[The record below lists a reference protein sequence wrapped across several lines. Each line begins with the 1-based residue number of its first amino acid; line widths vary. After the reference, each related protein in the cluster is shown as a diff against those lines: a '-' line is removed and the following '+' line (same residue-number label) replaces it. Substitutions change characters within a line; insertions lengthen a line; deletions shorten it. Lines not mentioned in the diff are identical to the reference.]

1 MNQIVT
7 QGIVLT
13 RTNFGE
19 ADRIITMLTPDHGKV
34 RVIAKGVR
42 KIKSKLAGGIE
53 LFSVSQ
59 ITYLP
64 GKSEIHTLISA
75 RLQKHYGNIVQDIT
89 RTMLG
94 YELLKRMNRATEDIT
109 EPEYFAIMHRALAGL
124 DGPVPEN
131 LLELW
136 FDAQLLKL
144 AGYLP
149 NLITGMDGK
158 RLSADKL
165 YTFDFDNMAFAQA
178 DQGLLTPAHIKF
190 LRLVF
195 GLEEPGPLGQ
205 VMDAAKV
212 VGPCAQLVST
222 MRQTFIRV

>member
-7 QGIVLT
+7 QGIVLA

-19 ADRIITMLTPDHGKV
+19 ADRIITMLTPDQGKV
-34 RVIAKGVR
+34 RLIAKGVR

-59 ITYLP
+59 ITYIP
-64 GKSEIHTLISA
+64 GKSEIHTLISS
-75 RLQKHYGNIVQDIT
+75 RLVKHYGNIVHDIS

-94 YELLKRMNRATEDIT
+94 YELLKRINRATEDVT
-109 EPEYFAIMHRALAGL
+109 EPAYFELMQTALQAL
-124 DGPVPEN
+124 DGTISGS

-136 FDAQLLKL
+136 FDAHLLSI
-144 AGYLP
+144 AGFQP
-149 NLITGMDGK
+149 NLVSDSKGQ
-158 RLSADKL
+158 RLKAENL
-165 YTFDFDNMAFAQA
+165 YTFDFDNMTFAQA

-195 GLEEPGPLGQ
+195 GVESPALLGQ
-205 VMDAAKV
+205 VTDAAKV
-212 VGPCAQLVST
+212 VGPCALLITSI
-222 MRQTFIRV
+222 RQQHIRT

>member
-7 QGIVLT
+7 QGIVLA
-13 RTNFGE
+13 RLNFGE
-19 ADRIITMLTPDHGKV
+19 ADRIITLLTPDNGKV

-64 GKSEIHTLISA
+64 GKSDIKTLISS
-75 RLQKHYGNIVQDIT
+75 RLQTHYSQIVKDIN

-94 YELLKRMNRATEDIT
+94 YELLKRINRATEDVT
-109 EPEYFAIMHRALAGL
+109 EPAYFDLMKTSLEAL
-124 DGPVPEN
+124 DGQLSEA

-136 FDAQLLKL
+136 FDAQLLKI
-144 AGYLP
+144 AGFQP
-149 NLITGMDGK
+149 NLVSDLAGK
-158 RLSADKL
+158 RLQADKL
-165 YTFDFDNMAFAQA
+165 YTFDFDSMTFAQA

-195 GLEEPGPLGQ
+195 GVDKPGLLGQ
-205 VMDAAKV
+205 VSDAAKV
-212 VGPCAQLVST
+212 AGPCALLLTSI
-222 MRQTFIRV
+222 RQQFIRV

>member
-19 ADRIITMLTPDHGKV
+19 ADRIITMLTPDQGKV
-34 RVIAKGVR
+34 RLIAKGVR

-64 GKSEIHTLISA
+64 GKSDIKTMVSS
-75 RLQKHYGNIVQDIT
+75 RLQKHYGNIVQDIN

-94 YELLKRMNRATEDIT
+94 YELLKRTNRATEDAT
-109 EPEYFAIMHRALAGL
+109 EPDYFNLLQSTLAAL
-124 DGPVPEN
+124 DGGLSTE
-131 LLELW
+131 LIELW

-149 NLITGMDGK
+149 NLITDTDGN
-158 RLSADKL
+158 RLSADNL

-178 DQGLLTPAHIKF
+178 HEGLLTPAHIKF

-195 GLEEPGPLGQ
+195 GLSEPGPLGQ
-205 VMDAAKV
+205 VTDANKV
-212 VGPCAQLVST
+212 LGPCAQLVSM
-222 MRQTFIRV
+222 MRQQFIRV

>member
-7 QGIVLT
+7 QGIVLS

-19 ADRIITMLTPDHGKV
+19 ADRIITMLTPDQGKV
-34 RVIAKGVR
+34 RLIAKGVR

-53 LFSVSQ
+53 LFSISQ

-64 GKSEIHTLISA
+64 GKSEIQTLISS
-75 RLQKHYGNIVQDIT
+75 RLVKHYGSIVHDIA

-94 YELLKRMNRATEDIT
+94 YELIKRINRATEDAT
-109 EPEYFAIMHRALAGL
+109 EPAYFELLHATLQAL
-124 DGPVPEN
+124 DGSIPES

-136 FDAQLLKL
+136 FDAHLLRI
-144 AGYLP
+144 AGFQP
-149 NLITGMDGK
+149 NLVTDLKGV
-158 RLSADKL
+158 RLQADKL
-165 YTFDFDNMAFAQA
+165 YTFDFDNMTFAQA

-195 GLEEPGPLGQ
+195 GVTSPEALGQ
-205 VMDAAKV
+205 VTDAAKV
-212 VGPCAQLVST
+212 IGPCALLISSI
-222 MRQTFIRV
+222 RQQYIRV

>member
-75 RLQKHYGNIVQDIT
+75 RLQKHYGAIVQDIA

-109 EPEYFAIMHRALAGL
+109 EPEYFAIMQRTLEGL
-124 DGPVPEN
+124 DGTVGEN

-149 NLITGMDGK
+149 NLVTDVNDK
-158 RLSADKL
+158 RLSADNL
-165 YTFDFDNMAFAQA
+165 YTFDFDKMAFAQA

-212 VGPCAQLVST
+212 AGPCAQLVST

>member
-34 RVIAKGVR
+34 RLMAKGVR

-53 LFSVSQ
+53 LFSISQ

-75 RLQKHYGNIVQDIT
+75 RLQKHYGDIVQDIT

-109 EPEYFAIMHRALAGL
+109 EPEYFAIMQRTLEGL
-124 DGPVPEN
+124 NSNLPEN

-149 NLITGMDGK
+149 NLITDIKGK
-158 RLSADKL
+158 RLSADNL

>member
-13 RTNFGE
+13 RTNYGE
-19 ADRIITMLTPDHGKV
+19 ADRIITMLTPDQGKV

-64 GKSEIHTLISA
+64 GKSDIKTLVSA
-75 RLQKHYGNIVQDIT
+75 RLQKHYGTIVQNIN

-94 YELLKRMNRATEDIT
+94 YELLKRMNRATEDAT
-109 EPEYFAIMHRALAGL
+109 EPEYFTLMQTALAGL

-149 NLITGMDGK
+149 NLTTDVHDH
-158 RLSADKL
+158 RLSADNL

-195 GLEEPGPLGQ
+195 GLDEPGPLGQ
-205 VMDAAKV
+205 VVDAAKV
-212 VGPCAQLVST
+212 VGPCVQLVST
-222 MRQTFIRV
+222 MRHTFIRV